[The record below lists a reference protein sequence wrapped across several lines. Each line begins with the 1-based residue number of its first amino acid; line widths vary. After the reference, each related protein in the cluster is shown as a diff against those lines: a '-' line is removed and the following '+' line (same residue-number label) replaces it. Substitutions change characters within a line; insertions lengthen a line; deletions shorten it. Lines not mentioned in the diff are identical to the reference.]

1 MNEYQKILSEYND
14 NPLLN
19 NKSKREFVS
28 KNYDYIPSQKPNIN
42 TENNNIN
49 NNMLN
54 NMNYN
59 NIGNNINDNY
69 GINKENYERN
79 TFNNI
84 FTGNNFNNIILKG
97 KILMIVL
104 GIIITLS
111 LIMIWK

>member
-28 KNYDYIPSQKPNIN
+28 KNYDYILSQKPNIN

-49 NNMLN
+49 KNILN

-69 GINKENYERN
+69 GINKENMEE
-79 TFNNI
+79 I
-84 FTGNNFNNIILKG
+84 LLIIYLRK
-97 KILMIVL
+97 
-104 GIIITLS
+104 
-111 LIMIWK
+111 